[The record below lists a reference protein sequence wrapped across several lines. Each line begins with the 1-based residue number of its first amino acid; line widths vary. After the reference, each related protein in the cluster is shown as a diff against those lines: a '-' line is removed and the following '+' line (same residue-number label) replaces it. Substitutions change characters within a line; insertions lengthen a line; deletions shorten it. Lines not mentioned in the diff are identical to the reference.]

1 MPVTLSLEEL
11 RGWIRLSL
19 EPGLGPAQARNLLAA
34 IGLPQQIYDLS
45 AGSLGKFVPTDL
57 ARQLARAPT
66 EELQAAIARVLDW
79 LPQPGHHLLTL
90 ADPAYPR
97 ALLDIHDPPLLLYI
111 NGNPD
116 YLSRPIISIV
126 GARSASAGGTDNA
139 RAL

>member
-90 ADPAYPR
+90 ADPAR
-97 ALLDIHDPPLLLYI
+97 SEEHTSELQSLT
-111 NGNPD
+111 
-116 YLSRPIISIV
+116 RISYAV
-126 GARSASAGGTDNA
+126 FC
-139 RAL
+139 LKKKK